1 MTINNKIAL
10 TGICAVALL
19 LSSQLFSTR
28 AESPQPTSTP
38 TSKTPR
44 EQIKQLPP
52 PVLVA
57 TAAPAQQANP
67 RKAKPSAATDRWTYF
82 RGNALSQGVA
92 NTTLPKK
99 PVLLWTY
106 EVPEGAFEVTAAIV
120 NSVVY
125 IGDLDG
131 TLVALSLTTG
141 QVFWQTTIESGFVSS
156 PAYLNGN
163 IYLGDYDGV
172 FYCFNTTDGSL
183 VWKYVTGA
191 EVSSSANFYK
201 DNVLVGSQDATLY
214 CINAASGKLT
224 WKHELADQIRCS
236 PTVVGDRT
244 FVAGCDAKLH
254 IIDLAKGEKIS
265 TVELDGPTGSTPAVV
280 GDHVFFGTE
289 GASIYSINW
298 RKAEVNWHYTSEES
312 AMPYRSSVALKD
324 DILVI
329 GGRNR
334 LVQAFN
340 TKTGKEL
347 WQFKANGRVDASPVI
362 VGNRVFVGS
371 SDGRI
376 HAFNLKTGKRVWQ
389 YEAGG
394 DFTAA
399 PAIAEQRLV
408 IASGDGKVYCFG
420 EK

>member
-1 MTINNKIAL
+1 MTIKKIIAI

-19 LSSQLFSTR
+19 LSSPLFSSS
-28 AESPQPTSTP
+28 AESPQPTSTSATQP
-38 TSKTPR
+38 K
-44 EQIKQLPP
+44 QIKQLPP
-52 PVLVA
+52 QVLVP
-57 TAAPAQQANP
+57 TAAPDQQANP
-67 RKAKPSAATDRWTYF
+67 KAAKPSDAMDRWTYF

-99 PVLLWTY
+99 PVLLWKY
-106 EVPEGAFEVTAAIV
+106 EVSEGAFEVTAAIV
-120 NSVVY
+120 NGVVY

-131 TLVALSLTTG
+131 TLIALDLITG
-141 QVFWQTTIESGFVSS
+141 NALWQSNIESGFVSS
-156 PAYLNGN
+156 PAYLNGR
-163 IYLGDYDGV
+163 IYLGDYDGS
-172 FYCFNTTDGSL
+172 FYCFNAKDGSL
-183 VWKYVTGA
+183 VWKYETGA

-214 CINAASGKLT
+214 CINAISGKLT

-254 IIDLAKGEKIS
+254 IIDLEKGEKIS
-265 TVELDGPTGSTPAVV
+265 AVELDGPTGSTPAVV

-298 RKAEVNWHYTSEES
+298 RKSEVTWHYTSEES

-340 TKTGKEL
+340 AKTGKEL

-362 VGNRVFVGS
+362 VGSRVFVGS

-376 HAFNLKTGKRVWQ
+376 HAFNLKTGKQVWE

-394 DFTAA
+394 DFAAA

>member
-1 MTINNKIAL
+1 MTIKKKNAI
-10 TGICAVALL
+10 TGIWAVAVL
-19 LSSQLFSTR
+19 LSALAFSTR
-28 AESPQPTSTP
+28 AEPPQPVLTP
-38 TSKTPR
+38 P
-44 EQIKQLPP
+44 QQ
-52 PVLVA
+52 VG
-57 TAAPAQQANP
+57 APAVAGDQQPNSAA
-67 RKAKPSAATDRWTYF
+67 AKPAVGIDRWTYF

-92 NTTLPKK
+92 NTTLPEK
-99 PVLLWTY
+99 PVLLWKY
-106 EVPEGAFEVTAAIV
+106 EVPAGAFEVTAAIV
-120 NSVVY
+120 DGVVY

-131 TLVALSLTTG
+131 ALVALNLTTG
-141 QVFWQTTIESGFVSS
+141 KVIWKTTIESGFVSS

-172 FYCFNTTDGSL
+172 FYCFNTKDGSL
-183 VWKYVTGA
+183 VWKYETGA

-214 CINAASGKLT
+214 CINSTSGKLT

-254 IIDLAKGEKIS
+254 IIDLEKGEKIS
-265 TVELDGPTGSTPAVV
+265 AVDLDGPTGSTPAVV

-298 RKAEVNWHYTSEES
+298 RKSEINWHYTSEES
-312 AMPYRSSVALKD
+312 ALPYRSSVALKD
-324 DILVI
+324 DILII

-362 VGNRVFVGS
+362 VGNRVFTGS

-376 HAFNLKTGKRVWQ
+376 HAFNLKTGKQVWQ

-394 DFTAA
+394 DFAAA
-399 PAIAEQRLV
+399 PAIAEQSLV

>member
-1 MTINNKIAL
+1 MTIKQTAAIA
-10 TGICAVALL
+10 GICAVALL

-28 AESPQPTSTP
+28 AESPQPSSTSA
-38 TSKTPR
+38 S
-44 EQIKQLPP
+44 Q
-52 PVLVA
+52 VLVS
-57 TAAPAQQANP
+57 TAAPVQSANP
-67 RKAKPSAATDRWTYF
+67 KTTASGPKDRWTYF

-120 NSVVY
+120 DGVVY

-131 TLVALSLTTG
+131 TLIALDLITG
-141 QVFWQTTIESGFVSS
+141 NALWQSSIESGFVSS
-156 PAYLNGN
+156 PAYLNGR
-163 IYLGDYDGV
+163 IYLGDYDGS
-172 FYCFNTTDGSL
+172 FYCFSAKDGSL
-183 VWKYVTGA
+183 VWKYATGA

-214 CINAASGKLT
+214 CINAVSGKLT

-254 IIDLAKGEKIS
+254 IIDLEKGEKIS
-265 TVELDGPTGSTPAVV
+265 AVELDGPTGSTPAVV

-298 RKAEVNWHYTSEES
+298 KKAEVQWHYTSEES

-324 DILVI
+324 GILVI

-340 TKTGKEL
+340 AKTGKEL

-376 HAFNLKTGKRVWQ
+376 HAFNLKTGKQVWQ

-394 DFTAA
+394 DFAAA
-399 PAIAEQRLV
+399 PAIA
-408 IASGDGKVYCFG
+408 
-420 EK
+420 